1 MVKAEDNKI
10 KAHHKKL
17 RTAQGK
23 LLKHQETVDKHKHD
37 LAAIDAISQ
46 PDQHSL
52 LSDAITKVSKTLMKS
67 SVSYQKTVLSGADLV
82 NTGSGKVQ
90 LLTPYSISES
100 LTTRMV

>member
-1 MVKAEDNKI
+1 MLKAEDNKI
-10 KAHHKKL
+10 EAHNKKL
-17 RTAQGK
+17 HTAQGK
-23 LLKHQETVDKHKHD
+23 LLKHQETVDKHKRD

-46 PDQHSL
+46 PDQRSL
-52 LSDAITKVSKTLMKS
+52 LSDAITKVSKTLAKS
-67 SVSYQKTVLSGADLV
+67 SASYQKTVSSGADLV